1 MRVILIWI
9 FILIIIRGFSQVSVS
24 PDGSPPHPSAML
36 EVKSVNR
43 GFLPP
48 RLSNAQRDAI
58 VSPAAGLMIFNTDCN
73 TIQVFNGA
81 NWVVMGSTG
90 LLPSPPVIYETG
102 QHCFLYPSLFSISEV
117 PGATGYIWNV
127 PPDATI
133 LTGQGTTSVEV
144 LFGSQS
150 GTVCVSALNLCDRSS
165 AACVDVNLILQP
177 PFPTISISA
186 SANPSCSTEV
196 VDFTCSYTI
205 TGDLIFLEWYV
216 NDVAVLIG
224 YEDTYSYVPQN
235 NDVVTCRLTTF
246 ESCLGYIELMSN
258 PITMTVNPSY
268 NPVVTISAT
277 ATNIC
282 NGTPVT
288 FTTTPVNGGDNPM
301 YQWTKNSA
309 MIPGATSSTYM
320 YVPANGDVVH
330 CQLTSSLACA
340 LPAQVTSN
348 AINLSVQTSV
358 SKSHVAGTVAPV
370 SKTVTYGLISNVPGE
385 TSKCWITRNLGA
397 GSQATAVT
405 TSTESAAGWYWQ
417 FNRKQGFKHDGT
429 TRTPNTTWVT
439 SINQNSAWVA
449 ANDPC
454 TIELGSPWR
463 IPTLTEWSNIISAGP
478 WYNYNAPW
486 NSVLKI
492 HAAGYLLNSNG
503 ALTNRGSMGT
513 YWSST
518 QDNNTTAR
526 GFYMDSGMVGMDW
539 NNKAA
544 AFTLRCV
551 KN

>member
-1 MRVILIWI
+1 MILVFSIV
-9 FILIIIRGFSQVSVS
+9 LIRGFSQVSVS
-24 PDGSPPHPSAML
+24 PDGTAPHQSAML

-48 RLSNAQRDAI
+48 RLSSAQRDAI
-58 VSPAAGLMIFNTDCN
+58 VSPAAGLLIFNTDCS
-73 TIQVFNGA
+73 TIQVFNGV
-81 NWVVMGSTG
+81 NWTVMGSTA

-102 QHCFLYPSLFSISEV
+102 QHCLQYPSQFSISDV
-117 PGATGYIWNV
+117 PGATGYLWSV

-133 LTGQGTTSVEV
+133 LIGQGTTTIEV
-144 LFGSQS
+144 LFGSQN
-150 GTVCVSALNLCDRSS
+150 GTVCVSALNNCDRS
-165 AACVDVNLILQP
+165 AATCVDVNLLPVP
-177 PFPTISISA
+177 PYPSIAISA
-186 SANPSCSTEV
+186 SANPSCSTEY
-196 VDFTCSYTI
+196 VDFVSSYAI
-205 TGDLIFLEWYV
+205 TGDLIFLEWYINGV
-216 NDVAVLIG
+216 SQGIG
-224 YEDTYSYVPQN
+224 YGDTFSYIPQN
-235 NDVVTCRLTTF
+235 NDVVTCQLTTY

-268 NPVVTISAT
+268 NPAIAISAT

-288 FTTTPVNGGDNPM
+288 FTATPVNGGDNPM
-301 YQWTKNSA
+301 FQWTKNAVVIS
-309 MIPGATSSTYM
+309 GATNSTYT
-320 YVPANGDVVH
+320 YVPANGDVIH
-330 CQLTSSLACA
+330 CQLTSGLPCA
-340 LPAQVTSN
+340 LPDQVTSN
-348 AINLSVQTSV
+348 AIDLTVQSSV
-358 SKSHVAGTVAPV
+358 SKSHVAGAVAPV

-397 GSQATAVT
+397 SSQASAVS

-429 TRTPNTTWVT
+429 TRTPNTAWVT

-463 IPTLTEWSNIISAGP
+463 IPTLTEWSNVISGGP
-478 WYNYNAPW
+478 WYNWNAPW

-492 HAAGYLLNSNG
+492 HAAGYLHNSTG
-503 ALTNRGSMGT
+503 ALTNRGSMGL

-518 QDNNTTAR
+518 QDNNTTGR

-539 NNKAA
+539 NNKAG